1 MARFL
6 ESTIPGKLTE
16 DKQYALKVVQL
27 DRNIKSKQIDHLYGE
42 KKALQIM
49 KGSELFPE
57 LKATFVSANFA
68 CFAMTFVY
76 GVSLHAY
83 QREKISVPI
92 DIVRYVSAVAL

>member
-1 MARFL
+1 
-6 ESTIPGKLTE
+6 
-16 DKQYALKVVQL
+16 
-27 DRNIKSKQIDHLYGE
+27 
-42 KKALQIM
+42 M

-68 CFAMTFVY
+68 CFAMTFVD

-83 QREKISVPI
+83 QREQISVPI